1 MQQFLSEIL
10 KCLFTND
17 INLKTASF
25 DVLYV
30 ILEQG
35 LVHPLKVKK
44 KKKIIIFSIY
54 IIIYTYLL
62 HLYIHMNLYII
73 EYIYIYNHNLL
84 FIKVYSI
91 CCSI

>member
-44 KKKIIIFSIY
+44 KKKKFFFFNF
-54 IIIYTYLL
+54 L
-62 HLYIHMNLYII
+62 
-73 EYIYIYNHNLL
+73 
-84 FIKVYSI
+84 
-91 CCSI
+91 